1 MSIIII
7 ESPNK
12 IEKVK
17 KYSNCE
23 TFATKGHFKSLTKN
37 FIKNYDNYEIE
48 YDFSNEETRK
58 RMNFIFSKCKNEDVI
73 IATDPDREGYAIG
86 YMFYQIIKNSAKSVK
101 RAEFFE
107 ITQAGIKKGL
117 ENAIDFQKTNFKDFE
132 SFKARAVGD
141 KLVGFIL
148 SPKYMREMNDK
159 NISVGRVQTPA
170 LELIVKKQLEI
181 EEFEKLKEEEK
192 ISYKAKA
199 LLKTKDS
206 KEFEVLSENVYSN
219 LNEIEEFLNFI
230 KDNSKALLQDIKEK
244 QSQKAPPQ
252 PFRTSQLQERANIA
266 LSLAPDEIM
275 LLAGELFEAGLIT
288 YTRTD
293 SNTLSNEFI
302 NELEERFKN
311 ETWYEKRIYEAGK
324 QSQAQAHEAIRIT
337 HIHPYEECEN
347 IVKQSGVKFS
357 QSLIDLYKF
366 IYENS
371 ILSQSKN
378 CISLNQTYEFSIK
391 GIIFKA
397 TQSKIIDKGF
407 KEAKE
412 KLFKSKELE
421 DEENKEEKNL
431 KNKIDLSSLKQNES
445 FDIVSFEKVEIKK
458 QTPSPYKE
466 SNFIALLEKEGIGR
480 PSTYASFL
488 PKLLQRAYIEIE
500 KKGKNSFIKA
510 TQKGLDFMKKIRN
523 LDEWIATSEYTR
535 HMENVLDSISRGE
548 VSYLDFIKPLHQ
560 KMQFIKINNE
570 EKAPSEAQIA
580 LLNKLA
586 KEQNVKLDEEVFLK
600 ANLAKKNIEELLK
613 NSIKAPSPKQIALA
627 EKLSQDKKLELPK
640 GYKENMKICSAF
652 IDKCFKE
659 GKKKGN

>member
-1 MSIIII
+1 MSIVII

-357 QSLIDLYKF
+357 QSLINLYKF

-378 CISLNQTYEFSIK
+378 YISLNQTYEFSIK

-458 QTPSPYKE
+458 QAPSPYKE

-510 TQKGLDFMKKIRN
+510 TQKGLDFMQKIRN

-627 EKLSQDKKLELPK
+627 EKLSQDKKIELPK

>member
-458 QTPSPYKE
+458 QAPSPYKE
-466 SNFIALLEKEGIGR
+466 NNFIALLEKEGIGR

-500 KKGKNSFIKA
+500 KKGKNGFIKA
-510 TQKGLDFMKKIRN
+510 TQKGLDFMQKIRN

>member
-458 QTPSPYKE
+458 QAPSPYKE

-510 TQKGLDFMKKIRN
+510 TQKGLDFMQKIRN

-586 KEQNVKLDEEVFLK
+586 KGQNVKLDEEVFLK

>member
-458 QTPSPYKE
+458 QAPSPYKE

-510 TQKGLDFMKKIRN
+510 TQKGLDFMQKIRN

-627 EKLSQDKKLELPK
+627 EKLSQDKKIELPK

>member
-458 QTPSPYKE
+458 QAPSPYKE

-510 TQKGLDFMKKIRN
+510 TQKGLDFMQKIRN

>member
-181 EEFEKLKEEEK
+181 EEFQKLKEEEK

-199 LLKTKDS
+199 LLQTKDS

-230 KDNSKALLQDIKEK
+230 KDNSKALLQNIKEK

-347 IVKQSGVKFS
+347 LVKQSGVKFS

-391 GIIFKA
+391 GVIFKA

-458 QTPSPYKE
+458 QAPSPYKE

-500 KKGKNSFIKA
+500 KKGKNNFIKA
-510 TQKGLDFMKKIRN
+510 TQKGLDFMQKIRN

-627 EKLSQDKKLELPK
+627 EKLSQDKKIELPK
-640 GYKENMKICSAF
+640 DYKENIKICSAF

-659 GKKKGN
+659 CKKKGN